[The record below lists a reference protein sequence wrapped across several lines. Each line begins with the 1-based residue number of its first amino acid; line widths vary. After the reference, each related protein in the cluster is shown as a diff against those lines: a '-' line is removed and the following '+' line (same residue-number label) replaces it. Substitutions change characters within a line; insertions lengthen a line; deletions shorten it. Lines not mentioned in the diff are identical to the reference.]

1 MRRIK
6 RDKPANKIIRG
17 LEAAIAG
24 DYTVREIK
32 RDKLNPTPGA
42 LASRASGVTRTGGE
56 QSLGGES
63 PTPVA
68 RPEAQIIRLVPK
80 IRAHSPWEVYFG
92 ALREYQNQWLRL
104 WASFLPR

>member
-17 LEAAIAG
+17 LEFAG
-24 DYTVREIK
+24 EHCARDK
-32 RDKLNPTPGA
+32 DKLNPTPGA
-42 LASRASGVTRTGGE
+42 LAPRASGVTRTGGE